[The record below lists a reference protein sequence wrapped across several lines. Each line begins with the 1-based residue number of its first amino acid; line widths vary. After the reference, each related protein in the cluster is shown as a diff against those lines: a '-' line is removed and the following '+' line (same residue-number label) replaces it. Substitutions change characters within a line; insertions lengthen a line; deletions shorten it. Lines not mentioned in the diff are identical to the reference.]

1 MVFAST
7 KPAWT
12 DGHDLNTSSSSAFSE
27 DGLLSAALS
36 AVGDEEYE
44 RNSLMGFHGLTVPG
58 QGAAGIGINF
68 LPCERGAQVMPTPMR
83 NNEHVHLNRER
94 EGERAR
100 ERERGKARVRMKE
113 GVEERERQQERERES
128 WTDWWWAVPSK
139 SDCGGESGWNCRTS
153 WRFEGWRYILR
164 C

>member
-36 AVGDEEYE
+36 AVGDEEYQ

-83 NNEHVHLNRER
+83 NNEHVHLNREQ

-100 ERERGKARVRMKE
+100 AGESACANERGTRRAREAARK
-113 GVEERERQQERERES
+113 REREL
-128 WTDWWWAVPSK
+128 D
-139 SDCGGESGWNCRTS
+139 
-153 WRFEGWRYILR
+153 
-164 C
+164 